1 MAASLAEQLAGREE
15 LSRGL
20 VSLAGRVPDKV
31 FSMTDGECL
40 NVAASILYVTASMC
54 SQETA
59 PTTNA
64 NAEQY
69 KEGLEKVYD
78 ILHKLSEKVCKPCE
92 DVDDLQLQQS
102 IVGVIRVWDTMWSK
116 WENKTAAASA
126 GKMLSMEYFIRK
138 HKDMYNDGDLPKMY
152 ESVADALAVIP
163 EPDVKVGSACA
174 MPDMLPLPERPPA
187 KEMAKMKWAYY
198 QECVRVVSNNVMTLA
213 QKIDTLNEMMF
224 DETADLPEDFTVQ
237 GYVHTNYLNY
247 ITILDRLNEMDAKL
261 KNMETSTS
269 NIVQLNSV
277 RDDGAEPAAKKSR
290 TEDDAQT

>member
-31 FSMTDGECL
+31 FSMTDRECL

-59 PTTNA
+59 PTTNV

-69 KEGLEKVYD
+69 KDGLEKVYD
-78 ILHKLSEKVCKPCE
+78 ILHKLSDKVSMPCE
-92 DVDDLQLQQS
+92 DPDDLHLQQS

-116 WENKTAAASA
+116 WENKTAAVSA

-163 EPDVKVGSACA
+163 EPDPS
-174 MPDMLPLPERPPA
+174 PDDDQVRTVLKDMKPLDVVMKTWA
-187 KEMAKMKWAYY
+187 KDGAKHTA
-198 QECVRVVSNNVMTLA
+198 ECVHVLNDNLKLVSNKLDKFYELLLQLV
-213 QKIDTLNEMMF
+213 NEDQDD
-224 DETADLPEDFTVQ
+224 DEEPFRKKPKLPGTDLEVRAAYARKAARNLLSP
-237 GYVHTNYLNY
+237 
-247 ITILDRLNEMDAKL
+247 DRLINPHLYVLACY
-261 KNMETSTS
+261 
-269 NIVQLNSV
+269 IVQS
-277 RDDGAEPAAKKSR
+277 
-290 TEDDAQT
+290 QTK

>member
-59 PTTNA
+59 PTTNT

-78 ILHKLSEKVCKPCE
+78 ILHKLSEKVSKPCE

-163 EPDVKVGSACA
+163 EPDVMVGSAT
-174 MPDMLPLPERPPA
+174 PDMQMLKPMPPPGKWA
-187 KEMAKMKWAYY
+187 KEGNKHIA
-198 QECVRVVSNNVMTLA
+198 ECVHSLNDNLLIVA

-224 DETADLPEDFTVQ
+224 DETSDLPEDFTVQ

-247 ITILDRLNEMDAKL
+247 KTILDRLNEMDTKL
-261 KNMETSTS
+261 KNMETSIS
-269 NIVQLNSV
+269 NIVQSNSV